1 MLALVPEA
9 GVEESVL
16 RAVEESLRQAF
27 ELPVERSSTVTP
39 VEEDFDPQRGQ
50 ASSTSMLRRAAA
62 NGPADAQRVLVVSG
76 QDLFIPMLSFVFGQ
90 AQLGGRVAVISVARL
105 RQGFYGLPEDDELL
119 VERACKE
126 ALHEVGHTFGLR
138 HCLDEDCAMSL
149 STDIQ
154 QVDGKQAAL
163 CASCLKLVRE
173 AKRQVLRPP
182 GGEEARR

>member
-1 MLALVPEA
+1 VLAVVPES

-16 RAVEESLRQAF
+16 RAVEESLLHAF
-27 ELPVERSSTVTP
+27 ELKVLRTP
-39 VEEDFDPQRGQ
+39 EVAPADEDFDPQRGQ
-50 ASSTSMLRRAAA
+50 CSSTAMLRRAAA
-62 NGPADAQRVLVVSG
+62 NGPADALRVLVVSG
-76 QDLFIPMLSFVFGQ
+76 RDLFIPMLSFVFGQ
-90 AQLGGRVAVISVARL
+90 AQLGGRAAVISVARL
-105 RQGFYGLPEDDELL
+105 RQAFYGLPEDEEL
-119 VERACKE
+119 VAERARKE

-173 AKRQVLRPP
+173 AKRQALRPP
-182 GGEEARR
+182 GGEEVRR